1 MDIELL
7 DEPTT
12 ALTVQDRA
20 ALAMGSSKTEQDLK
34 ALAVKNVSIVAIV
47 DRAGREQAHGA
58 AMELKR
64 ARTAI
69 ASTAKTARDDAT
81 KFSRA
86 VIDEEKRLIAII
98 EPEEVRILSLRDAW
112 DSEQARIKEEAER
125 IERQRITAI
134 HERIG
139 SITAYHALA
148 LECRT
153 ADRVHI
159 LLEKMEAAWVA
170 FDHETDFAEF
180 GAEAQS
186 AYIATSASLAAI
198 IEQKRIEDAER
209 AAVKA
214 AQAAEAAR
222 LAEERAATEAAAK
235 KLADERAAFEAE
247 QAAFRATQAA
257 AQASAKAERE
267 AAERAAAE
275 QKAKDEAD
283 AAARELEA
291 YAAAISAPVA
301 DVQVDVATVEPAPV
315 FADTVVSVTAPRP
328 RDKDMVNA
336 VADAFN
342 VDYITALDW
351 MESIDFHELNR

>member
-1 MDIELL
+1 MEVEMIEQPGIV
-7 DEPTT
+7 EYSKTE
-12 ALTVQDRA
+12 A
-20 ALAMGSSKTEQDLK
+20 ALADLRERMANVEYDVTTVK
-34 ALAVKNVSIVAIV
+34 GMDIAKKDRAEVRGLRTGLEAMRKQIKAPALAHCQLIDAEAKRITAELLKLEEPI
-47 DRAGREQAHGA
+47 DAQIKARELA
-58 AMELKR
+58 L
-64 ARTAI
+64 
-69 ASTAKTARDDAT
+69 
-81 KFSRA
+81 
-86 VIDEEKRLIAII
+86 
-98 EPEEVRILSLRDAW
+98 
-112 DSEQARIKEEAER
+112 EAER
-125 IERQRITAI
+125 QARELAERQRITAI
-134 HERIG
+134 HERIA
-139 SITAYHALA
+139 SITSYHALA

-209 AAVKA
+209 AAIKA
-214 AQAAEAAR
+214 AQVAEAAR
-222 LAEERAATEAAAK
+222 LADEKAATEAAAK
-235 KLADERAAFEAE
+235 KLEDERKAFEAE

-257 AQASAKAERE
+257 AQAAAKAERE